1 MGTLHASQSS
11 EPSFF
16 PAEARLSARAL
27 ESSEDPWDT
36 LPTGTA
42 GRETLPWARV
52 QQPPPTAGGMHWE
65 ALFNCVAQESQVLV
79 ESQLFLPGSWAS
91 VISKG
96 PFLMNSG
103 MSTGP

>member
-27 ESSEDPWDT
+27 ESSEDPWET
-36 LPTGTA
+36 LPTGTT
-42 GRETLPWARV
+42 GRETVPWARV
-52 QQPPPTAGGMHWE
+52 QRPPPTAGGMRWE
-65 ALFNCVAQESQVLV
+65 VPFSCVARECRVLV
-79 ESQLFLPGSWAS
+79 ESQLFLPGSLAS

-96 PFLMNSG
+96 PFLTNSG